1 MREALAPT
9 SESKCLHLPSVASAG
24 LAPVMA
30 ERPVR
35 ECNSSKKCL
44 KHFFDTLRSPEGK
57 LADQLFCSGSMRQYT
72 CLSRPISFSP
82 IRSRRRVQKSSWKS
96 ARMMLTSRSV

>member
-24 LAPVMA
+24 LAPVRA
-30 ERPVR
+30 PRPVR

-44 KHFFDTLRSPEGK
+44 KHFFDTLSVP
-57 LADQLFCSGSMRQYT
+57 D
-72 CLSRPISFSP
+72 
-82 IRSRRRVQKSSWKS
+82 
-96 ARMMLTSRSV
+96 ARNAFLVP

>member
-44 KHFFDTLRSPEGK
+44 KHFFDTL
-57 LADQLFCSGSMRQYT
+57 
-72 CLSRPISFSP
+72 
-82 IRSRRRVQKSSWKS
+82 
-96 ARMMLTSRSV
+96 

>member
-30 ERPVR
+30 ERPVS
-35 ECNSSKKCL
+35 ECKSSKSAKSTFRHAEPIGMNRRWAFRVLVYFQFKASQWATPSSSLPAITAVARAFSACAA
-44 KHFFDTLRSPEGK
+44 
-57 LADQLFCSGSMRQYT
+57 LAT
-72 CLSRPISFSP
+72 
-82 IRSRRRVQKSSWKS
+82 
-96 ARMMLTSRSV
+96 A

>member
-30 ERPVR
+30 ERPVS

-44 KHFFDTLRSPEGK
+44 KHFFDTLAPFGLSEGR
-57 LADQLFCSGSMRQYT
+57 FCVLT
-72 CLSRPISFSP
+72 ALVRP
-82 IRSRRRVQKSSWKS
+82 
-96 ARMMLTSRSV
+96 